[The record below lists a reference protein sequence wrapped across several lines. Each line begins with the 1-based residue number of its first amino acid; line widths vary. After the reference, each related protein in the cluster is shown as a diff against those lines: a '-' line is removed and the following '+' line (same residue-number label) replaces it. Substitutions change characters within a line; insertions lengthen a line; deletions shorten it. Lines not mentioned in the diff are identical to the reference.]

1 MYEIL
6 QLIEHVVEQWGSALQ
21 RFSWVSP
28 PLSRFFLPPMQ
39 KWSEEPWVLARPG
52 RKMANSWPNSV
63 FMVRAIVIFLI
74 NASPSR
80 VWNQKTLSG
89 SQTSTEETHLFCYS
103 MQIYISSVTSSPDHS
118 QILSSS
124 YGEKSGEG
132 LGSKLRHRPEM
143 VDSVSTNRVHHFRSV
158 T

>member
-1 MYEIL
+1 
-6 QLIEHVVEQWGSALQ
+6 
-21 RFSWVSP
+21 
-28 PLSRFFLPPMQ
+28 
-39 KWSEEPWVLARPG
+39 
-52 RKMANSWPNSV
+52 
-63 FMVRAIVIFLI
+63 MVRAIVIFLI

-103 MQIYISSVTSSPDHS
+103 MQIYISSVTLSPDHS

-124 YGEKSGEG
+124 HGEKSGEG

-143 VDSVSTNRVHHFRSV
+143 VDSVSTNQVHV
-158 T
+158 TYKPSPPFPVRDVVNSTLVISG